1 MKIFRLLSSLFA
13 VCVFTVRSLGLTVA
27 PNDVSIPAGGASVE
41 ARMYDEVA
49 KTYTS
54 NWWVGIVVV
63 SVGSSRSEDQSW
75 LRIRRDVWDG
85 SILLIDVAPNYLNK
99 QRTASVEIQWP
110 DQREMRSVYIRQAAG
125 FAAVLPG
132 VVEIPGEGG
141 VETVEIKGAKAAS
154 FSAPAWVKVSSLDLG
169 ARLRVE
175 VARNPA
181 AQERQGTVTIQ
192 TDVLGAVPLTLALT
206 QAPAPVAE
214 PPAGP
219 GFTYDAGNGWI
230 YHYNTRTWTYHPPH
244 WAWDS
249 AAGWFVR

>member
-1 MKIFRLLSSLFA
+1 MKSIRLILALWSALFA
-13 VCVFTVRSLGLTVA
+13 SHAWALTLL
-27 PNDVSIPAGGASVE
+27 PNDVNVSASGEVVSV
-41 ARMYDEVA
+41 RVYDEA
-49 KTYTS
+49 TKAYTS
-54 NWWVGIVVV
+54 DWWVGYISV
-63 SVGSSRSEDQSW
+63 SVGSNASDDQSW
-75 LRIRRDVWDG
+75 LSVGRDWDNTIVRIEV
-85 SILLIDVAPNYLNK
+85 SPNYFRK
-99 QRTASVEIQWP
+99 TRTANIEIDGPGAQ
-110 DQREMRSVYIRQAAG
+110 DVRSVYIRQAAG
-125 FAAVLPG
+125 SAAVLPG

-192 TDVLGAVPLTLALT
+192 TDVLGAAPLTLALT

-214 PPAGP
+214 PPAGT